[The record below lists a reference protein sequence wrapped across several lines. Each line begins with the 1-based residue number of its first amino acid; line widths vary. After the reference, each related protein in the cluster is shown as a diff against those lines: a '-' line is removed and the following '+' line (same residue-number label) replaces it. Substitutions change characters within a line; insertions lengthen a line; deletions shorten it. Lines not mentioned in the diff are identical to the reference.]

1 MGYGRMIY
9 PINAGQTESDFVDG
23 NTYEYE
29 DRNNSTIKG
38 KAYHDVSVN
47 PLLATTNLDAENN
60 SATSSLVNS
69 AIFTEIRKSPHGE
82 SISNDNAGLIGN
94 RILPTTG
101 DVPGLEDYVLNRDET
116 HPYKVKT
123 YDSTINNGEINRK
136 FIYSTSDTPGTN
148 ETGLDIENYDYFILL
163 NPEISAVGQG
173 GETKNNTI
181 RPHFAKITRIVA
193 FDDFGDGVE
202 FSPEYPT
209 SVPINT
215 KMWIFKGPAKTDIDV
230 VAVSYGLRGDVD
242 ANTPKYDKVS
252 VVSIPTFYF
261 YNDRLDEKDHLDYA
275 TKYTLTS
282 LRWYSY
288 PFTIQITD
296 HTAHDEY
303 DIGSTSKYFEVGSTT
318 ILNKISEG
326 QSVFDNAGNWL
337 GNVEDIY
344 TTLGNEYRFYLDYA
358 RRDIADDAHVSNN
371 LRIGKTIQN
380 VVFRTEYKF
389 NSNIEN
395 LGKFRLD
402 ATLVDANKNDDDD
415 DSSFDCVRWHKA
427 FPNMHRHTSD
437 LATAETDEL
446 DGNLTGPSKYL
457 TFEKSQMKN
466 DKVANIQDV
475 ILNSPRNRM
484 TKMLSFTAF
493 DNSGTQHLKVKN
505 GEKII
510 VRNSVHNSSFKIK
523 EIVGKVDKLVVG
535 SSHSFVIREMED
547 KDIDLRSFLSADSIV
562 LIDDYY
568 YVINAITPKSNSTP
582 LEQAF
587 TIKAKRAKT
596 ANTWTVTPQ
605 GETISNKTMY
615 VSPYTGVLNFE
626 FVTDTEVDIN
636 KALVD
641 ESNNATGEYRIT
653 MNGNTV
659 EKENTKL
666 YNGRFTVGRFNS
678 HVNEID
684 YSDRN
689 NKYLKL
695 KNDTRNFYQST
706 GRLMHYYTG
715 DYVLHTEVFSGEI
728 EDAEFI
734 FANGQFT
741 CKVSA
746 RDDISRMLT
755 QVITKNLN
763 YSKDIAMSCLTKLA
777 IENTYDN
784 FSGNATTSSDYPN
797 QIRLSTNASF
807 PSELIKEHTIITTS
821 DNKLIGSVKDTAY
834 DVEFTIDRITLYNN
848 IPSYALGSHTELKY
862 YRPFDEFN
870 RITGLKA
877 IQSNTAHT
885 RKVSDYTSLSE
896 KGIVFDKAIDLAY
909 DGAGNTSTD
918 FINTSLVFTSNLTT
932 MGLFATGIN
941 PYIST
946 KALGYD
952 ISSPTAISTD
962 DSIFAFNIGNEN
974 GVTNTKTK
982 INMLNSETF
991 DILETETVDGGI
1003 TILSVAPTFPVVLGR
1018 IDTNTSDSRGNCKI
1032 YMVNNNINTGGY
1044 IHRLQNIHADNYSSD
1059 DTIRYWDLQKF
1070 NPGGL
1075 TRTYDSIYSEGRTPQ
1090 KLQGYAVGYGTYA
1103 DGTPY
1108 TPTATI
1114 SNKPLA
1120 GSNTLEGWTH
1130 LDEFYG
1136 PKPLIK
1142 SYYSNHGGVE
1152 TDIMYSAFEQI
1163 DPRTIPYELFATGD
1177 IFPSSKLR
1185 WNSLF
1190 FHTFNFENFG
1200 ITLEQNSLTTG
1211 STTHQLYDGAT
1222 QQTEKTDSTF
1232 ENNTIG
1238 SANTTTNNI
1247 RRWGIARLVEAT
1259 FDWHFNPIDFDALKP
1274 ADEIPRVKNFEY
1286 VVMQKPTT
1294 DTGSITVAS
1303 NNSVTTSGLTGTDK
1317 RNMFHDVQF
1326 NGSNTSE
1333 IDGVRTTNEI
1343 NGFIAKRNND
1353 NNWDA
1358 NDLITGSTQIFGE
1371 DSPYDYLLR
1380 FNGLVDKYW
1389 GIESFRL
1396 NSSKSDY
1403 DWEHQ
1408 FPPSSTNFQTKRQ
1421 SGDYDIKFSNVEILR
1436 PNVNLGG
1443 GMLRYGYLAGDSWT
1457 IASETDPTFHAPNIF
1472 LPIIAELQDAG
1483 GDLPI
1488 NKRFSP
1494 FHHSNTWHGSG
1505 SSTGETQPL
1514 HMSRVINALIERTFS
1529 NEGGTEYNIA
1539 IEDKFG
1545 MGISATTDDYFS
1557 HIYDNCIGLFREP
1570 NDLLTGE
1577 KLDVSLMSSQ
1587 LELDSDTDYV
1597 NFLTQHNSVNNAD
1610 QHSRT
1615 TMITD
1620 NVHYGG
1626 GGQARIGT
1634 KTKDAHIFEKTN
1646 NNEFLT
1652 YFNAYTNPLTTIK
1665 SWTNRVSYHDDVD
1678 NDTYG
1683 KALSAQFIVKPKFDL
1698 TEQNGVDV
1706 LASNKDV
1713 TFELGNTSKHSWLSF
1728 MPDLTGYYLVSE
1740 NVTKGTLSKNCCL
1753 KEIPNG
1759 QPKYVGK
1766 ITAHIFDT
1774 EPTASAI
1781 EKHKITLDTALDTTA
1796 NGVHYRLMR
1805 FSETTFEDT
1814 PDKIEIGVMHDTG
1827 LQYNTVSQHIKT
1839 GTKQENI
1846 STVGGYN
1853 YYQES
1858 VYSMYLLLDIDNDN
1872 GDFMERR
1879 TISSSTVPSHFTE
1892 GEVID
1897 THITDGVNTS
1907 RKSITVNLTRPI
1919 PGSESTEYGL
1929 VFNYDGKLSGNGVVS
1944 FGEVFNINLNKTPK
1958 LNNPKKCHVGNTFS
1972 IGTQIEKQIQ
1982 NIVTDA
1988 GLEYNTKES
1997 FSKKTNNV
2005 VNTISS
2011 SVITCV
2017 DAIENVVVGDILYSH
2032 DGHLVGKVS
2041 LVSGSNITFTKLYY
2055 TPLKY
2060 DELIK
2065 IEKKTFVTNLN
2076 LNYLDVYSALNTL
2089 VSKSG
2094 LDYSLKDGVFRTR
2107 NIDDIHSMRKYSLS
2121 ALRDYDKIIE
2131 ISSHKSLFDV
2141 YDKVIV
2147 IGDGITHQVFRAAEN
2162 QKTAKRIT
2170 NQIRTLRHTDLSIN
2184 TESEARVKALELLD
2198 LHSDENLMIKLKLHK
2213 EGLELLEA
2221 GDILGLKFED
2231 RGIPSDD
2238 YIVFEIENVLAGE
2251 LNLIVGTFN
2260 KTIAERMV
2268 EIQAEETK
2276 NTIAEATEN
2285 SEDTSGGMLI
2295 PISCNIN
2302 FASVEYTITQSAENS
2317 NMGFDDLVGFTEV
2330 VGFEESAQTTDTY
2343 DSEDWTDIVEGL

>member
-1 MGYGRMIY
+1 MVK
-9 PINAGQTESDFVDG
+9 N
-23 NTYEYE
+23 
-29 DRNNSTIKG
+29 
-38 KAYHDVSVN
+38 VSYN
-47 PLLATTNLDAENN
+47 
-60 SATSSLVNS
+60 
-69 AIFTEIRKSPHGE
+69 
-82 SISNDNAGLIGN
+82 
-94 RILPTTG
+94 
-101 DVPGLEDYVLNRDET
+101 
-116 HPYKVKT
+116 
-123 YDSTINNGEINRK
+123 
-136 FIYSTSDTPGTN
+136 
-148 ETGLDIENYDYFILL
+148 
-163 NPEISAVGQG
+163 
-173 GETKNNTI
+173 
-181 RPHFAKITRIVA
+181 
-193 FDDFGDGVE
+193 VE
-202 FSPEYPT
+202 F
-209 SVPINT
+209 
-215 KMWIFKGPAKTDIDV
+215 G
-230 VAVSYGLRGDVD
+230 
-242 ANTPKYDKVS
+242 
-252 VVSIPTFYF
+252 
-261 YNDRLDEKDHLDYA
+261 
-275 TKYTLTS
+275 
-282 LRWYSY
+282 
-288 PFTIQITD
+288 
-296 HTAHDEY
+296 
-303 DIGSTSKYFEVGSTT
+303 
-318 ILNKISEG
+318 
-326 QSVFDNAGNWL
+326 
-337 GNVEDIY
+337 
-344 TTLGNEYRFYLDYA
+344 
-358 RRDIADDAHVSNN
+358 
-371 LRIGKTIQN
+371 
-380 VVFRTEYKF
+380 
-389 NSNIEN
+389 
-395 LGKFRLD
+395 
-402 ATLVDANKNDDDD
+402 
-415 DSSFDCVRWHKA
+415 
-427 FPNMHRHTSD
+427 
-437 LATAETDEL
+437 
-446 DGNLTGPSKYL
+446 
-457 TFEKSQMKN
+457 
-466 DKVANIQDV
+466 
-475 ILNSPRNRM
+475 
-484 TKMLSFTAF
+484 
-493 DNSGTQHLKVKN
+493 
-505 GEKII
+505 
-510 VRNSVHNSSFKIK
+510 
-523 EIVGKVDKLVVG
+523 
-535 SSHSFVIREMED
+535 
-547 KDIDLRSFLSADSIV
+547 
-562 LIDDYY
+562 
-568 YVINAITPKSNSTP
+568 
-582 LEQAF
+582 
-587 TIKAKRAKT
+587 
-596 ANTWTVTPQ
+596 
-605 GETISNKTMY
+605 
-615 VSPYTGVLNFE
+615 
-626 FVTDTEVDIN
+626 
-636 KALVD
+636 
-641 ESNNATGEYRIT
+641 
-653 MNGNTV
+653 
-659 EKENTKL
+659 
-666 YNGRFTVGRFNS
+666 
-678 HVNEID
+678 ID
-684 YSDRN
+684 YI
-689 NKYLKL
+689 Y
-695 KNDTRNFYQST
+695 
-706 GRLMHYYTG
+706 
-715 DYVLHTEVFSGEI
+715 
-728 EDAEFI
+728 
-734 FANGQFT
+734 
-741 CKVSA
+741 
-746 RDDISRMLT
+746 
-755 QVITKNLN
+755 
-763 YSKDIAMSCLTKLA
+763 
-777 IENTYDN
+777 
-784 FSGNATTSSDYPN
+784 
-797 QIRLSTNASF
+797 
-807 PSELIKEHTIITTS
+807 
-821 DNKLIGSVKDTAY
+821 
-834 DVEFTIDRITLYNN
+834 LYNN
-848 IPSYALGSHTELKY
+848 APSNTVANNHTSIRY
-862 YRPFDEFN
+862 YNPFDEFN

-909 DGAGNTSTD
+909 DGEGNASTD

-991 DILETETVDGGI
+991 DILETETVDGGL
-1003 TILSVAPTFPVVLGR
+1003 TTLSVAPTFPVVLGR

-1075 TRTYDSIYSEGRTPQ
+1075 TRTYDSIYYEGRTPQ

-1142 SYYSNHGGVE
+1142 SYPHNSAKDVE
-1152 TDIMYSAFEQI
+1152 TDIMYSVFEQI
-1163 DPRTIPYELFATGD
+1163 DPRTIPYELFASGD
-1177 IFPSSKLR
+1177 ILPSSKLR
-1185 WNSLF
+1185 WNNLL
-1190 FHTFNFENFG
+1190 FHTLNFENFG

-1211 STTHQLYDGAT
+1211 STTHQLYDGTT

-1238 SANTTTNNI
+1238 SANITTNNI

-1286 VVMQKPTT
+1286 VVMQKPDVDSGEIVVQSNGTIN
-1294 DTGSITVAS
+1294 SSQTVNES
-1303 NNSVTTSGLTGTDK
+1303 EGDMFYDIQYNGT
-1317 RNMFHDVQF
+1317 
-1326 NGSNTSE
+1326 NTSE
-1333 IDGVRTTNEI
+1333 GNETLTGNEI
-1343 NGFIAKRNND
+1343 NGFIATLNHSNV
-1353 NNWDA
+1353 WAA
-1358 NDLITGSTQIFGE
+1358 NDLITGEAGTQTFGTG
-1371 DSPYDYLLR
+1371 SPYEYLLR
-1380 FNGLVDKYW
+1380 FDGNDDNFYGV
-1389 GIESFRL
+1389 ESFRL
-1396 NSSKSDY
+1396 YSSISDY
-1403 DWEHQ
+1403 SWEMQ
-1408 FPPSSTNFQTKRQ
+1408 SPPSDTNFQSKRK
-1421 SGDYDIKFSNVEILR
+1421 SGDYDIKFSHVEIMR
-1436 PNVNLGG
+1436 PNLNLISTGG
-1443 GMLRYGYLAGDSWT
+1443 LSVANELKYGYLTGDIWLT
-1457 IASETDPTFHAPNIF
+1457 ASETDPTFHAPNIF
-1472 LPIIAELQDAG
+1472 LPIIANVQSSATAN
-1483 GDLPI
+1483 PI
-1488 NKRFSP
+1488 DKTFHP
-1494 FHHSNTWHGSG
+1494 FLHSNSWSG
-1505 SSTGETQPL
+1505 AETKPL

-1529 NEGGTEYNIA
+1529 EESGSARNIQ

-1557 HIYDNCIGLFREP
+1557 HIYDNCIGLFRQP
-1570 NDLLTGE
+1570 NDLLTGDKMDIE
-1577 KLDVSLMSSQ
+1577 LMSSQ
-1587 LELDSDTDYV
+1587 LELDSDADYA
-1597 NFLTQHNSVNNAD
+1597 NFLAQFNTSQTNNKD

-1615 TMITD
+1615 TMLTD
-1620 NVHYGG
+1620 GNSLFTTGI
-1626 GGQARIGT
+1626 ARIGT
-1634 KTKDAHIFEKTN
+1634 KTKFANVFEDISGSEWKN
-1646 NNEFLT
+1646 
-1652 YFNAYTNPLTTIK
+1652 YFNENTTAGSGGLATK
-1665 SWTNRVSYHDDVD
+1665 VWDNRVSHHNAVD
-1678 NDTYG
+1678 NSNHG
-1683 KALSAQFIVKPKFDL
+1683 KLISAQFIVKPKFDL
-1698 TEQNGVDV
+1698 TEQNGVDI
-1706 LASNKDV
+1706 LTNNKDV

-1740 NVTKGTLSKNCCL
+1740 NVVKGTLSKNCCL

-1774 EPTASAI
+1774 EPTDSAI
-1781 EKHKITLDTALDTTA
+1781 EKHKITLDTALNTTA

-1814 PDKIEIGVMHDTG
+1814 PDKIEIGVIHDTG

-1944 FGEVFNINLNKTPK
+1944 FGEVFNINLNKAPK
-1958 LNNPKKCHVGNTFS
+1958 LKNPKKCHVGNTFS

-1988 GLEYNTKES
+1988 GLEYNAKES
-1997 FSKKTNNV
+1997 FSQKTNNV
-2005 VNTISS
+2005 VNTINTTTKI
-2011 SVITCV
+2011 ITCV
-2017 DAIENVVVGDILYSH
+2017 DAVENIVVNDILYSH

-2065 IEKKTFVTNLN
+2065 IERKTFVTNLN

-2131 ISSHKSLFDV
+2131 ISSHKSLFNV

-2147 IGDGITHQVFRAAEN
+2147 IGNGITHQVFRAAEN

-2198 LHSDENLMIKLKLHK
+2198 LHSDDNLVIKLKLHK

-2251 LNLIVGTFN
+2251 LSLTVGTFN

-2295 PISCNIN
+2295 PISYNIN
-2302 FASVEYTITQSAENS
+2302 FASVEYTITQSVENS